1 MHLYIS
7 RCFYHA
13 IRRLKMRSCYALS
26 YDKLWHRLID
36 LKLKKKD
43 LLERTKLSAN
53 VLAKMG
59 RGESVT
65 LETLAKICVAL
76 NCDIGDVVDI
86 IRNHPGR
93 E

>member
-1 MHLYIS
+1 MKQ
-7 RCFYHA
+7 RC
-13 IRRLKMRSCYALS
+13 LLS

-43 LLERTKLSAN
+43 LLEKTDLSAN

-65 LETLAKICVAL
+65 LDTLARICVAL
-76 NCDIGDVVDI
+76 NCNIGDVVDVV
-86 IRNHPGR
+86 RK
-93 E
+93 